1 MADYRAP
8 LSDMRFALT
17 EIAGLDA
24 VNRLPGFGEA
34 TPDLVDAILD
44 EAGKFGSD
52 VLAPLNHTGDQEGC
66 ALENGVVRTPKG
78 FPEAYRQFVEAGWNG
93 IWAPEQWGG
102 QGLPVLVATAVSE
115 VWHAANLSFA
125 LCPMLTQ
132 SAIELLLSHGSDEIN
147 ALYLEKLVSG
157 QWAGT
162 MNLTEPQAGSDL
174 ARIRA
179 KAERAD
185 GHYLLRG
192 QKIFISHGEHDMAEN
207 IVHMVLA
214 RSPDGPEGS
223 APEGIKGLSLFLV
236 PKLLPDENGNP
247 GARND
252 LRCVSL
258 EHKMGMHASPTA
270 VMSYGDNEGA
280 TAFLIGEEN
289 RGIEYMFIMMNA
301 ARLAVGM
308 EGVGIAERAYQ
319 QARDFAKE
327 RVQSRAISGG
337 GAEPV
342 TIIHHPD
349 VRRMLLAMRV
359 QTEAIRAIAY
369 RVAASIDT
377 ARRHEDADERARAQA
392 FVDLMT
398 PVAKAFSTDT
408 ASEIADIGIQV
419 HGGMGYIEET
429 GAAQHAR
436 DIRVTRI
443 YEGTNGIQAND
454 LVGRKVARDEGKAA
468 GQLVAMIRETSNE
481 LKAGDGALSG
491 LAQPLAGAADDL
503 ERATN
508 WIVETY
514 AAAPEPAAAGAT
526 HYLRLMGIATGAWLL
541 AQGAL
546 RAAAR
551 MAEGDGD
558 PQLSRKLQSARFF
571 AEQYLPQTAALRA
584 TILAGGETVAAAS
597 PDAF

>member
-8 LSDMRFALT
+8 LDDMRFALN
-17 EIAGLDA
+17 EIAGLGA

-34 TPDLVDAILD
+34 TPDLVDAILE

-78 FPEAYRQFVEAGWNG
+78 FPEAYQQFVDAGWNG
-93 IWAPEQWGG
+93 IWAPEDWGG

-147 ALYLEKLVSG
+147 AQYLEKLVTG

-174 ARIRA
+174 ARIRC
-179 KAERAD
+179 KAERA
-185 GHYLLRG
+185 GEHYVLRG

-207 IVHMVLA
+207 IIHMVLA
-214 RSPDGPEGS
+214 RSPDG
-223 APEGIKGLSLFLV
+223 PEGIKGLSLFLV
-236 PKLLPDENGNP
+236 PKLLLDADGNP
-247 GARND
+247 GGRND

-319 QARDFAKE
+319 QARDFARE
-327 RVQSRAISGG
+327 RVQSRALTGG
-337 GAEPV
+337 GADPV

-349 VRRMLLAMRV
+349 VRRMLLSMRV

-369 RVAASIDT
+369 RVAACIDI
-377 ARRHEDADERARAQA
+377 ARRHDDQDERARAQA
-392 FVDLMT
+392 FVDLLT
-398 PVAKAFSTDT
+398 PVAKAFSTDV
-408 ASEIADIGIQV
+408 ASEVADLGIQV

-436 DIRVTRI
+436 DIRVARI

-454 LVGRKVARDEGKAA
+454 LVGRKVARDEGMAA
-468 GQLVAMIRETSNE
+468 GELIKSMRGTVADLNT
-481 LKAGDGALSG
+481 DGSG
-491 LAQPLAGAADDL
+491 LDDL
-503 ERATN
+503 AALLSDAVRALETATD
-508 WIVETY
+508 WVVETFPQDP
-514 AAAPEPAAAGAT
+514 APAAAGAV
-526 HYLRLMGIATGAWLL
+526 HYLRLMGIVTGGWLL

-546 RAAAR
+546 RAAER
-551 MAEGDGD
+551 RESGDSD
-558 PQLSRKLQSARFF
+558 PFLDSKVTSARFF
-571 AEQYLPQTAALRA
+571 AQQFLPQAAALCT
-584 TILAGGETVAAAS
+584 TILGGGGTVATTS
-597 PDAF
+597 VDAF

>member
-8 LSDMRFALT
+8 LDDMRFALT
-17 EIAGLDA
+17 EIADMAA
-24 VNRLPGFGEA
+24 VNALPGYGEA
-34 TPDLVDAILD
+34 TPDLVDAVLE

-66 ALENGVVRTPKG
+66 VLENGIVRTPKG
-78 FPEAYRQFVEAGWNG
+78 FPDAYQQFFQGGWNA
-93 IWAPEQWGG
+93 IWAPEEWGG
-102 QGLPVLVATAVSE
+102 QGLPVALATAVSE

-132 SAIELLLSHGSDEIN
+132 SGIELLLSHGSDEIN
-147 ALYLEKLVSG
+147 AVYLEKLVTG
-157 QWAGT
+157 QWTGT

-174 ARIRA
+174 ARIRC
-179 KAERAD
+179 KAERTSGGGYAV
-185 GHYLLRG
+185 RG

-214 RSPDGPEGS
+214 RSPDGPEG
-223 APEGIKGLSLFLV
+223 IKGLSLFVV
-236 PKLLPDENGNP
+236 PKFLPDGDGNP

-270 VMSYGDNEGA
+270 VMSYGDDGGA

-327 RVQSRAISGG
+327 RVQSRAVSGG
-337 GAEPV
+337 PEPV
-342 TIIHHPD
+342 SIIHHPD

-369 RVAASIDT
+369 RVAAAADK
-377 ARRHEDADERARAQA
+377 ARRHSDANMKARAQG

-408 ASEIADIGIQV
+408 ASEVADIGIQV

-454 LVGRKVARDEGKAA
+454 LVGRKVARDEGRNA
-468 GQLVAMIRETSNE
+468 
-481 LKAGDGALSG
+481 GALVVEIRGTLDDVKASD
-491 LAQPLAGAADDL
+491 LADLAPAL
-503 ERATN
+503 EQAVEALETATN
-508 WIVETY
+508 WIVETF
-514 AAAPEPAAAGAT
+514 PGDPAIVAAGAT
-526 HYLRLMGIATGAWLL
+526 HYLRLMGVVSGGWLL
-541 AQGAL
+541 ILGAL
-546 RAAAR
+546 RANRRRAA
-551 MAEGDGD
+551 GDSD
-558 PQLSRKLQSARFF
+558 PFLEQKLVSARFF
-571 AEQYLPQTAALRA
+571 AEQYLPQAAALKA
-584 TILAGGETVAAAS
+584 TILQGGGTVTEVS

>member
-8 LSDMRFALT
+8 LDDMRFALN
-17 EIAGLDA
+17 EIAGLGA
-24 VNRLPGFGEA
+24 VNRLPGFGDA
-34 TPDLVDAILD
+34 TPDLVDAVLE
-44 EAGKFGSD
+44 EAGKFGAD
-52 VLAPLNHTGDQEGC
+52 VIAPLNALGDREGC
-66 ALENGVVRTPKG
+66 VLENGVVRTPKG
-78 FPEAYRQFVEAGWNG
+78 FPDAYRQFVEAGWNG
-93 IWAPEQWGG
+93 IWAPGEWGG

-115 VWHAANLSFA
+115 IRHAANLSFA

-132 SAIELLLSHGSDEIN
+132 SAIELLLSHGSDDIN
-147 ALYLEKLVSG
+147 AIYLEKLVSG

-174 ARIRA
+174 ARIRC
-179 KAERAD
+179 KAERTD
-185 GHYLLRG
+185 GHYVLRG

-214 RSPDGPEGS
+214 RSPDGPEG
-223 APEGIKGLSLFLV
+223 IKGLSLFVV
-236 PKLLPDENGNP
+236 PKFLPDADGNP

-258 EHKMGMHASPTA
+258 EHKLGMHASPTA

-280 TAFLIGEEN
+280 RAFLIGEEN

-319 QARDFAKE
+319 QARDFARE
-327 RVQSRAISGG
+327 RVQSRAIAG
-337 GAEPV
+337 GAGPV

-349 VRRMLLAMRV
+349 VRRMLLAMRA

-369 RVAASIDT
+369 RVAACIDI
-377 ARRHEDADERARAQA
+377 ARHHEDPEERARAHA

-398 PVAKAFSTDT
+398 PVAKAYSTDV
-408 ASEIADIGIQV
+408 AFEVADLGIQV

-429 GAAQHAR
+429 GATQHAR
-436 DIRVTRI
+436 DIRVSRI

-454 LVGRKVARDEGKAA
+454 LVGRKVARDEGLAA
-468 GQLVAMIRETSNE
+468 GDLIKAMRETAADLAADE
-481 LKAGDGALSG
+481 GGLDDLAEPLTTAAGAL
-491 LAQPLAGAADDL
+491 
-503 ERATN
+503 ETATD

-514 AAAPEPAAAGAT
+514 PQDPAPAAAGAV
-526 HYLRLMGIATGAWLL
+526 HYLRLMGVATGGWLL

-546 RAAAR
+546 RAAERKA
-551 MAEGDGD
+551 AGDAD
-558 PQLSRKLQSARFF
+558 PYLEQKVVSARFF
-571 AEQYLPQTAALRA
+571 AQQYLPQAAALRT
-584 TILAGGETVAAAS
+584 TILAGGGTVAAVS

>member
-8 LSDMRFALT
+8 LDDMRFTLT
-17 EIAGLDA
+17 EIADMGA
-24 VNRLPGFGEA
+24 VNALPGYGEA
-34 TPDLVDAILD
+34 TPDLVDAVLE

-66 ALENGVVRTPKG
+66 VLENGVVRTPKG
-78 FPEAYRQFVEAGWNG
+78 FPDAYQQFFQGGWNA
-93 IWAPEQWGG
+93 IWAPEEWGG
-102 QGLPVLVATAVSE
+102 QGLPVALATAVSE

-132 SAIELLLSHGSDEIN
+132 SGIELLLSHGSDEIN
-147 ALYLEKLVSG
+147 AIYLEKLVTG
-157 QWAGT
+157 QWTGT

-174 ARIRA
+174 ARIRC
-179 KAERAD
+179 KAERTAD
-185 GHYLLRG
+185 GGYAVRG

-214 RSPDGPEGS
+214 RSPDGPEG
-223 APEGIKGLSLFLV
+223 IKGLSLFVV
-236 PKLLPDENGNP
+236 PKFLPDGDGNP

-270 VMSYGDNEGA
+270 VMSYGDDGGA

-327 RVQSRAISGG
+327 RVQSRAITG

-342 TIIHHPD
+342 SIIHHPD

-369 RVAASIDT
+369 RVAAAADT
-377 ARRHEDADERARAQA
+377 ARRHSDADVKARAQG

-408 ASEIADIGIQV
+408 ASEVADIGIQV

-454 LVGRKVARDEGKAA
+454 LVGRKVARDDGRNARALAVEIRATLDDVKDSDLADLSAPLEQAA
-468 GQLVAMIRETSNE
+468 EALESATDWVVETFPGDPAAVA
-481 LKAGDGALSG
+481 
-491 LAQPLAGAADDL
+491 AGAA
-503 ERATN
+503 
-508 WIVETY
+508 
-514 AAAPEPAAAGAT
+514 
-526 HYLRLMGIATGAWLL
+526 HYLRLMGVVSGGWLL
-541 AQGAL
+541 TLGAL
-546 RAAAR
+546 RASRRKAA
-551 MAEGDGD
+551 GDSD
-558 PQLSRKLQSARFF
+558 PFLEQKLVSARFF
-571 AEQYLPQTAALRA
+571 ADQYLPQAAALKT
-584 TILAGGETVAAAS
+584 TILQGGGTVTGVS

>member
-1 MADYRAP
+1 M
-8 LSDMRFALT
+8 
-17 EIAGLDA
+17 
-24 VNRLPGFGEA
+24 
-34 TPDLVDAILD
+34 
-44 EAGKFGSD
+44 
-52 VLAPLNHTGDQEGC
+52 
-66 ALENGVVRTPKG
+66 
-78 FPEAYRQFVEAGWNG
+78 
-93 IWAPEQWGG
+93 
-102 QGLPVLVATAVSE
+102 LVATAVSE
-115 VWHAANLSFA
+115 IWHAANLSFA

-147 ALYLEKLVSG
+147 ATYLEKLVSG

-174 ARIRA
+174 ARIRC

-214 RSPDGPEGS
+214 RSPDGPEG
-223 APEGIKGLSLFLV
+223 IKGLSLFVV
-236 PKLLPDENGNP
+236 PKFLPDGDGKP

-270 VMSYGDNEGA
+270 VMSYGDDGGA
-280 TAFLIGEEN
+280 KAFLIGEEN

-327 RVQSRAISGG
+327 RVQSRALSGG
-337 GAEPV
+337 GADPV

-349 VRRMLLAMRV
+349 VRRMLLAMRA

-369 RVAASIDT
+369 RVAGAVDI
-377 ARRHEDADERARAQA
+377 ARRHDDPQERARAQA

-398 PVAKAFSTDT
+398 PVAKAFSTDI
-408 ASEIADIGIQV
+408 ASEVADLGIQV

-436 DIRVTRI
+436 DIRVARI

-454 LVGRKVARDEGKAA
+454 LVGRKVARDEGLAVGELIKDMRTTVADLAA
-468 GQLVAMIRETSNE
+468 DEGGL
-481 LKAGDGALSG
+481 DG
-491 LAQPLAGAADDL
+491 LAEPLTAAVRAL
-503 ERATN
+503 EAATD

-514 AAAPEPAAAGAT
+514 PQDPAPVAAGAV
-526 HYLRLMGIATGAWLL
+526 HYLRLLGVTAGGWLL

-546 RAAAR
+546 SAIRR
-551 MAEGDGD
+551 KQGGDAD
-558 PQLSRKLQSARFF
+558 PHLDQKVISARFF
-571 AEQYLPQTAALRA
+571 AEQYLPQAAALRT
-584 TILAGGETVAAAS
+584 TILVGGDTVSAV
-597 PDAF
+597 PPTAF

>member
-8 LSDMRFALT
+8 LDDMRFALN
-17 EIAGLDA
+17 EIAGLGA
-24 VNRLPGFGEA
+24 VNRLPGYADA
-34 TPDLVDAILD
+34 TPDLVDAILE
-44 EAGKFGSD
+44 EAGKFGTD

-66 ALENGVVRTPKG
+66 VLENGVVRTPQG
-78 FPEAYRQFVEAGWNG
+78 FPAAYQQFVEAGWNG
-93 IWAPEQWGG
+93 IWAPENWGG

-115 VWHAANLSFA
+115 IWHAANLSFA

-147 ALYLEKLVSG
+147 ATYLEKLVTG

-174 ARIRA
+174 ARIRC
-179 KAERAD
+179 KAERAG

-214 RSPDGPEGS
+214 RSPDGPEG
-223 APEGIKGLSLFLV
+223 IKGLSLFVV
-236 PKLLPDENGNP
+236 PKFLPDAGGNP

-270 VMSYGDNEGA
+270 VMSYGDDGGA
-280 TAFLIGEEN
+280 QAFLIGEEN

-319 QARDFAKE
+319 QARDFARD
-327 RVQSRAISGG
+327 RVQSRPLTGG
-337 GAEPV
+337 GADPV

-369 RVAASIDT
+369 RVAGAVDIS
-377 ARRHEDADERARAQA
+377 RRHDDVAERARAQA

-398 PVAKAFSTDT
+398 PVAKAFSTDI
-408 ASEIADIGIQV
+408 ASEVADLGIQV

-429 GAAQHAR
+429 GASQYAR
-436 DIRVTRI
+436 DVRVTAI
-443 YEGTNGIQAND
+443 YEGTNGIQAMD
-454 LVGRKVARDEGKAA
+454 LVGRKMMDGGEAANRLLDEIETGAEAAKMTHPDLAEAVWDAAESLRETTDWLLARDDMNDRFAGAVPYLRAFARVLGGHAHLTAA
-468 GQLVAMIRETSNE
+468 MTGDPVRERLARFYIKRLLPE
-481 LKAGDGALSG
+481 HAAL
-491 LAQPLAGAADDL
+491 LAHTREGAAD
-503 ERATN
+503 
-508 WIVETY
+508 
-514 AAAPEPAAAGAT
+514 
-526 HYLRLMGIATGAWLL
+526 LL
-541 AQGAL
+541 AITPDEL
-546 RAAAR
+546 
-551 MAEGDGD
+551 
-558 PQLSRKLQSARFF
+558 
-571 AEQYLPQTAALRA
+571 A
-584 TILAGGETVAAAS
+584 T
-597 PDAF
+597 

>member
-8 LSDMRFALT
+8 LDDMRFTLT
-17 EIAGLDA
+17 EIADMEA
-24 VNRLPGFGEA
+24 VNALPGYGEA
-34 TPDLVDAILD
+34 TPDLVDAVLE

-66 ALENGVVRTPKG
+66 VLENGVVRTPKG
-78 FPEAYRQFVEAGWNG
+78 FPDAYQQFFQGGWNA
-93 IWAPEQWGG
+93 IWAPEEWGG
-102 QGLPVLVATAVSE
+102 QGLPVALATAVSE

-132 SAIELLLSHGSDEIN
+132 SGIELLLSHGSDEIN
-147 ALYLEKLVSG
+147 AVYLEKLVTG
-157 QWAGT
+157 QWTGT

-174 ARIRA
+174 ARIRC
-179 KAERAD
+179 KAERTAD
-185 GHYLLRG
+185 GGYAVRG

-214 RSPDGPEGS
+214 RSPDGPEG
-223 APEGIKGLSLFLV
+223 IKGLSLFVV
-236 PKLLPDENGNP
+236 PKFLPDGDGNP

-270 VMSYGDNEGA
+270 VMSYGDDGGA

-327 RVQSRAISGG
+327 RVQSRAITG

-342 TIIHHPD
+342 SIIHHPD

-369 RVAASIDT
+369 RVAAAADT
-377 ARRHEDADERARAQA
+377 ARRHSDADVKAWAQG

-408 ASEIADIGIQV
+408 ASEVADIGIQV

-454 LVGRKVARDEGKAA
+454 LVGRKVARDEGRNARALAVEIRATLDDVKDNDLADLAA
-468 GQLVAMIRETSNE
+468 PLEQAAEALESATDWVVETFPGDPAAVA
-481 LKAGDGALSG
+481 
-491 LAQPLAGAADDL
+491 AGAA
-503 ERATN
+503 
-508 WIVETY
+508 
-514 AAAPEPAAAGAT
+514 
-526 HYLRLMGIATGAWLL
+526 HYLRLMGVVSGGWLL
-541 AQGAL
+541 ILGAL
-546 RAAAR
+546 RASRRKAA
-551 MAEGDGD
+551 GDSD
-558 PQLSRKLQSARFF
+558 PFLEQKLVSARFF
-571 AEQYLPQTAALRA
+571 ADQYLPQAAALKT
-584 TILAGGETVAAAS
+584 TILQGGGTVTGVS

>member
-8 LSDMRFALT
+8 LDDMRFALN
-17 EIAGLDA
+17 EIAGLGA
-24 VNRLPGFGEA
+24 VNRLPGYADA
-34 TPDLVDAILD
+34 TPDLIDAILE
-44 EAGKFGSD
+44 EAGKFGTD
-52 VLAPLNHTGDQEGC
+52 VLAPLNHSGDREGC
-66 ALENGVVRTPKG
+66 VLENGVVRTPKG
-78 FPEAYRQFVEAGWNG
+78 FPDAYQQFVEAGWNG
-93 IWAPEQWGG
+93 IWAPEDWGG

-115 VWHAANLSFA
+115 IWHAANLSFA

-132 SAIELLLSHGSDEIN
+132 SAIELLLSHGSDDIN
-147 ALYLEKLVSG
+147 AIYLEKLVTG

-174 ARIRA
+174 ARIRC

-214 RSPDGPEGS
+214 RSPDGPEG
-223 APEGIKGLSLFLV
+223 IKGLSLFVV
-236 PKLLPDENGNP
+236 PKFLPDGDGKP

-270 VMSYGDNEGA
+270 VMSYGDDGGA
-280 TAFLIGEEN
+280 KAFLIGEEN

-327 RVQSRAISGG
+327 RVQSRALTGG
-337 GAEPV
+337 GVEPV

-369 RVAASIDT
+369 RVAGGVDI
-377 ARRHEDADERARAQA
+377 ARRHEDPQERARAQA

-398 PVAKAFSTDT
+398 PVAKAFSTDI
-408 ASEIADIGIQV
+408 ASEVADIGIQV

-436 DIRVTRI
+436 DIRVARI

-454 LVGRKVARDEGKAA
+454 LVGRKVARDEGIAA
-468 GQLVAMIRETSNE
+468 GELIKAMRETIAD
-481 LKAGDGALSG
+481 LAAHDGDL
-491 LAQPLAGAADDL
+491 DDL
-503 ERATN
+503 AEPLTVAVRALETATD
-508 WIVETY
+508 WIVETWPQDP
-514 AAAPEPAAAGAT
+514 APAAAGAV
-526 HYLRLMGIATGAWLL
+526 HYLRLMGIATGGWLL

-546 RAAAR
+546 RAAKRKAR
-551 MAEGDGD
+551 GDTD
-558 PQLSRKLQSARFF
+558 TYLDHKVVSARFF
-571 AEQYLPQTAALRA
+571 AEQYLPQAAALRA
-584 TILAGGETVAAAS
+584 TILAGGDTIAAVS

>member
-8 LSDMRFALT
+8 LDDMRFALN
-17 EIAGLDA
+17 EIADLAA
-24 VNRLPGFGEA
+24 VNRLPGYADA
-34 TPDLVDAILD
+34 TPDLVDAILE
-44 EAGKFGSD
+44 EAGKFGTE

-66 ALENGVVRTPKG
+66 VLENGVVRTPTG
-78 FPEAYRQFVEAGWNG
+78 FPDAYQQFVESGWNS
-93 IWAPEQWGG
+93 IWAPEDWGG

-115 VWHAANLSFA
+115 IWHAANLSFA

-147 ALYLEKLVSG
+147 AIYLEKLVTG

-174 ARIRA
+174 ARIRC

-214 RSPDGPEGS
+214 RSPDGPEG
-223 APEGIKGLSLFLV
+223 IKGLSLFVV
-236 PKLLPDENGNP
+236 PKFLPDADGNP
-247 GARND
+247 GTRND

-270 VMSYGDNEGA
+270 VMSYGDDGGA
-280 TAFLIGEEN
+280 QAFLIGEEN

-319 QARDFAKE
+319 QARDFAKD
-327 RVQSRAISGG
+327 RVQSRALTGG
-337 GAEPV
+337 GADPV

-369 RVAASIDT
+369 RVAGAVDIARHHTDT
-377 ARRHEDADERARAQA
+377 AQRARAQD
-392 FVDLMT
+392 FIDLMT
-398 PVAKAFSTDT
+398 PVAKAFSTDI
-408 ASEIADIGIQV
+408 ASEVADLGIQV

-443 YEGTNGIQAND
+443 YEGTNGIQAAD
-454 LVGRKVARDEGKAA
+454 LVGRKVARDEGIAA
-468 GQLVAMIRETSNE
+468 GELIKAMRETVAD
-481 LKAGDGALSG
+481 L
-491 LAQPLAGAADDL
+491 AADDNGLDDLAEPLTTAVRAL
-503 ERATN
+503 ETATD
-508 WIVETY
+508 WVAETSPQDP
-514 AAAPEPAAAGAT
+514 APAAAGAV
-526 HYLRLMGIATGAWLL
+526 HYLRLMGIATGGWLL

-546 RAAAR
+546 RAAQR
-551 MAEGDGD
+551 KDQGDTD
-558 PQLSRKLQSARFF
+558 PYLDHKVLSARFF
-571 AEQYLPQTAALRA
+571 AEQYLPQAAALRA
-584 TILAGGETVAAAS
+584 TILAGGGTIATVS